1 MNRSKLSI
9 ALWVL
14 LCANGVFFVWSQGYL
29 TPLGFGKANPG
40 EPQRLGNQ
48 IRPEAIVV
56 VPAQATASL
65 PTSTSASA
73 PAASR

>member
-29 TPLGFGKANPG
+29 TPLGFGKANPL
-40 EPQRLGNQ
+40 EPQRLKNQ
-48 IRPEAIVV
+48 IHPEGIVV
-56 VPAQATASL
+56 LRTQAPASATAPSQ
-65 PTSTSASA
+65 
-73 PAASR
+73 